1 MPRKS
6 ARNIAE
12 EQAARDAALLE
23 EAMAAQQPND
33 EPEEEEFTP
42 TPDSESTLADRFV
55 GINELITSERK
66 RTRLS
71 ESTLTKNFEIAL
83 QYHAWDYQRRAQEQS
98 QMSQLA
104 QMLGS
109 RGEGTNGD
117 ESLVGPEPHE
127 IIGPADDDT
136 PDNIV
141 PVDFTPAEE
150 TE

>member
-6 ARNIAE
+6 ARRIAE

-23 EAMAAQQPND
+23 EAMAAQQPTEENS
-33 EPEEEEFTP
+33 EEEYTP
-42 TPDSESTLADRFV
+42 TADSESTLADRFV
-55 GINELITSERK
+55 GINELIVNERK

-71 ESTLTKNFEIAL
+71 ESTLVKTFETAL
-83 QYHAWDYQRRAQEQS
+83 QYHAWDYQRRAQEAAAHNPF
-98 QMSQLA
+98 A
-104 QMLGS
+104 QMMGNGGGGS
-109 RGEGTNGD
+109 GED

-127 IIGPADDDT
+127 IIGPADEDT